1 MGGNVFRDMILQ
13 KTKSDGEESSPLL
26 RKKPST
32 QAPTKG
38 MLSMVTK
45 VF

>member
-1 MGGNVFRDMILQ
+1 MGNVFKDMILQ
-13 KTKSDGEESSPLL
+13 KTKSAVDVEEPLL

-45 VF
+45 VE